1 MFSSVRDSRGFV
13 MGNDENRSP
22 RGAAR
27 HVSIAH
33 MHENVSHTQLVLRKT
48 VELHALRKFVGLA
61 ADDDRDRVP
70 LGHHGDESCAGT
82 GVHGTVGVY

>member
-1 MFSSVRDSRGFV
+1 MIRGQ
-13 MGNDENRSP
+13 R
-22 RGAAR
+22 
-27 HVSIAH
+27 
-33 MHENVSHTQLVLRKT
+33 NVLLTELVLRKAVQLDT
-48 VELHALRKFVGLA
+48 LREFVGLA